1 MDYFNQYNYP
11 NVPYPSSS
19 SPKATIKSG
28 GCGVCCA
35 AMILSGLVGA
45 NVDIP
50 AFAEYCIKSGARVNG
65 GTNMQILAAKLKADY
80 ALQYKLSNSADDLV
94 EHLRAGGM
102 AIANIAGNRTGY
114 TGVFSD
120 SGHYVVVAAVDG
132 DQLTVYDPAKYAGKY
147 LKAGRA
153 GKVVE
158 QGNTCYCAL
167 DVIKADVVGRTPAY
181 YLFGVK
187 PQAPTKH
194 WCQDT
199 ADLAVK
205 QFGLDAGY
213 WASDLDAPLTK
224 AHFLA
229 FMAKAL
235 PTDAELIPQE
245 PQRFKAYDFDYLQ
258 TAGNIHH
265 KVRVWEV
272 APELLRAQAV
282 KTNLNKVQHD
292 YLINSGYSWW
302 TDAAHKQPYSL
313 SILVSEG
320 KVLANAVPHGQA
332 TGCLIVYEDNTV
344 AVKQVADI
352 TAEQGVKF
360 AVGGMTIAPKV
371 LSAEEG
377 FTGAYADVLRE
388 TARVVLGWHPVK
400 QRVIIAGYS
409 KMSAARGRDLL
420 LELGC
425 TAGITLDGG
434 GSALMREAGRDVLT
448 SDGRYQF
455 GCVWVDI

>member
-1 MDYFNQYNYP
+1 MRYQYPFRGKFRVTCPYGKPGSWSAGWHIGTDIVGDNDKTIYP
-11 NVPYPSSS
+11 IAEGVVESINAHGSAYGNHVCLKHPDGNVSLYAHLSKVSVKVGQAVTLDTPLGIMGATGNANGAHLHLELHQGAYKYPYGYK
-19 SPKATIKSG
+19 PKTAPWLIDVMSW
-28 GCGVCCA
+28 
-35 AMILSGLVGA
+35 IE
-45 NVDIP
+45 DH
-50 AFAEYCIKSGARVNG
+50 
-65 GTNMQILAAKLKADY
+65 
-80 ALQYKLSNSADDLV
+80 V
-94 EHLRAGGM
+94 E
-102 AIANIAGNRTGY
+102 
-114 TGVFSD
+114 
-120 SGHYVVVAAVDG
+120 
-132 DQLTVYDPAKYAGKY
+132 
-147 LKAGRA
+147 
-153 GKVVE
+153 VVE
-158 QGNTCYCAL
+158 QMP
-167 DVIKADVVGRTPAY
+167 I
-181 YLFGVK
+181 
-187 PQAPTKH
+187 KH

-199 ADLAVK
+199 ADLVVK
-205 QFGLDAGY
+205 RFGLDAGY
-213 WASDLDAPLTK
+213 WSRDLDAPLSK

-229 FMAKAL
+229 FMTKVL

-245 PQRFKAYDFDYLQ
+245 PQRFKAYDYDYVQ
-258 TAGNIHH
+258 TIGSIHH

-272 APELLRAQAV
+272 APDLLRAQAV

-302 TDAAHKQPYSL
+302 TDAAHHQPYSL
-313 SILVSEG
+313 SVLVSEG

-352 TAEQGVKF
+352 AAEQDVKF
-360 AVGGMTIAPKV
+360 AVGGMTICPKV

-388 TARVVLGWHPVK
+388 TKRVVLGWHPDK
-400 QRVIIAGYS
+400 QRVIIAGYD

-425 TAGITLDGG
+425 TCGITLDGG

-455 GCVWVDI
+455 GCVYLSL